1 MINKKFM
8 KLFIVLFFLLSNNL
22 YGQISINYK
31 GVDISI
37 INLFDNNSLLEG
49 QRVLLKNN
57 SNETIFCPS
66 FKTKNKYKLMCSS
79 TFINDTLFTSI
90 GIRDLFTGISY
101 EQENYL
107 IPIKPMQS
115 IELEIGLVSNIF
127 SGIRKVN
134 NQLSQ
139 KILIDFLTLTELTK
153 KQLNDYKRQNY
164 ILISTEQ
171 YCKQVSF
178 FIAKKDK

>member
-1 MINKKFM
+1 M
-8 KLFIVLFFLLSNNL
+8 KAFTLLLLFLISSNL

-31 GVDISI
+31 GVDIVI
-37 INLFDNNSLLEG
+37 FNLFNNDNVLEG
-49 QRVLLKNN
+49 QKVVLKNN

-66 FKTKNKYKLMCSS
+66 LKIKNEYKLMCSS
-79 TFINDTLFTSI
+79 TFVNDTLFTSI

-101 EQENYL
+101 ERETYL

-115 IELEIGLVSNIF
+115 IEVEIGLVGNMFNST
-127 SGIRKVN
+127 RKIN
-134 NQLSQ
+134 NQLLQ

-153 KQLNDYKRQNY
+153 KQLNYYKKQNY

-171 YCKQVSF
+171 YSKQVSF
-178 FIAKKDK
+178 YVAKKDK

>member
-1 MINKKFM
+1 M
-8 KLFIVLFFLLSNNL
+8 KVFTLLFFLLSSNL

-31 GVDISI
+31 GVEVTIF
-37 INLFDNNSLLEG
+37 NLLNNSNILEG
-49 QRVLLKNN
+49 QKVVLKNN

-66 FKTKNKYKLMCSS
+66 LKIKNEYKLMCSS
-79 TFINDTLFTSI
+79 TFVNDTLFTSI

-101 EQENYL
+101 ERETYL

-115 IELEIGLVSNIF
+115 IEIEISLVSNMF
-127 SGIRKVN
+127 SGTRKIN
-134 NQLSQ
+134 HQLSQ
-139 KILIDFLTLTELTK
+139 KILIDFLVLTELTK
-153 KQLNDYKRQNY
+153 KQLNDYKKQNY

-178 FIAKKDK
+178 YIAKKDK